1 MLKPLPRLR
10 YTAVVSKSHP
20 SVSRTR
26 EIESIL
32 RIENGETAILGGLME
47 DRIDYKTG
55 RIPLISAIPL
65 LGELFTNHDNAI
77 QKTELVIFLRPVVVR
92 EPGLVAATAPLRDRL
107 PDDSFFTDQPRPGGR
122 NFPAPHP
129 NAGARTP

>member
-1 MLKPLPRLR
+1 MATYKAPL
-10 YTAVVSKSHP
+10 
-20 SVSRTR
+20 R
-26 EIESIL
+26 EINFVL
-32 RIENGETAILGGLME
+32 NQVLHIEQLSKLPGFEDATPETLGGLME